1 MRHSTVICHNC
12 GKVMVPRTRYSRSFF
27 GYAPSGN
34 HCPFCLSENWDG
46 SAPSLGMR
54 LFGLLGLGL
63 GILLAI
69 LVGAAVFKLQALMG
83 LEGQYPLLSLLTL
96 AVSVYLGYRFY
107 FWFLAWDRR
116 E

>member
-12 GKVMVPRTRYSRSFF
+12 EKVMVLRTRYSRNLL

-54 LFGLLGLGL
+54 LFGSLGLGL

-69 LVGAAVFKLQALMG
+69 LVGATLFKLQTWMG
-83 LEGQYPLLSLLTL
+83 LDDQYPLLSLLTL
-96 AVSVYLGYRFY
+96 AVAVYSGYRFY
-107 FWFLAWDRR
+107 FWFVAWNGG
-116 E
+116 